1 MAFMYINIL
10 NTNDRSHQI
19 RYVEM
24 CSIQC
29 TKRKENVTRS
39 GEFSPFGRLFSLGR
53 LSKITQLAQIS
64 GLLFSTV
71 KIINFDK
78 KMGWATSWAIFSQT
92 HLVILVGIS
101 MEA

>member
-1 MAFMYINIL
+1 
-10 NTNDRSHQI
+10 
-19 RYVEM
+19 M

-29 TKRKENVTRS
+29 TKRKENVTNVGIRVTRS

-53 LSKITQLAQIS
+53 FSKITQLAQIS

-78 KMGWATSWAIFSQT
+78 KNGPGYILGDFFTNSSGHPGWDFHGSIK
-92 HLVILVGIS
+92 
-101 MEA
+101 